1 MSAIA
6 QQVAHR
12 ARKAIAR
19 KPPNIA
25 GKKRPERAK
34 MRGFSPLPLVCRACY
49 GRAMNRIVN
58 KLNRLWKERS
68 HRAAARAVLDTPPV
82 VPADDGLVLFSMIGT
97 RVLLPYL
104 VAVKSL
110 HAKLKRG
117 RIVILDDGTLTDA
130 DRDILAAHLGRPRI
144 ISIGDV
150 DTGPCPR
157 GGTWERLLTILD
169 VRATDYVIQLDS
181 DTVTLG
187 DVPEIAEA
195 IARNRSFTLR
205 GDPDSRL
212 LSFAEMAAKTED
224 DAFLF
229 NPDAHVQ
236 GAIESGLDRVALPMR
251 ANPLYVRGCSGF
263 AGFARGGDGRSL
275 AEAFSIEAEQ
285 LLGAE
290 RWSRWGSEQVTSNMV
305 IANEP
310 DALLLP
316 YDHYLNFWDEG
327 VPSDARFVH
336 FIGSYRFSGS
346 AYIDATRA
354 SIARLGRA

>member
-1 MSAIA
+1 M
-6 QQVAHR
+6 
-12 ARKAIAR
+12 K
-19 KPPNIA
+19 
-25 GKKRPERAK
+25 
-34 MRGFSPLPLVCRACY
+34 
-49 GRAMNRIVN
+49 RIVN
-58 KLNRLWKERS
+58 KLNLLWKERA
-68 HRAAARAVLDTPPV
+68 HRAAARAVLDTPAV

-110 HAKLKRG
+110 HARLQRG

-130 DRDILAAHLGRPRI
+130 DLAILAAQLGKPQI
-144 ISIGDV
+144 ISIADV

-169 VRATDYVIQLDS
+169 MRAADYVVQLDS

-187 DVPEIAEA
+187 DVPEIAAA
-195 IARNRSFTLR
+195 IAENRSFTLR
-205 GDPDSRL
+205 GDRDSQL
-212 LSFAEMAAKTED
+212 LSFAEMASRTED

-229 NPDAHVQ
+229 NPAAHVQ
-236 GAIESGLDRVALPMR
+236 GAIECGLDRIALPMPE
-251 ANPLYVRGCSGF
+251 NPLYVRGCSGF
-263 AGFARGGDGRSL
+263 AGFARGGNGRTL
-275 AEAFSIEAEQ
+275 AEAFSREAER

-290 RWSRWGSEQVTSNMV
+290 RWARWGSEQVTSNIV
-305 IANEP
+305 VANEP

-327 VPSDARFVH
+327 VPADARFVH

-346 AYIDATRA
+346 AYIDATRDA
-354 SIARLGRA
+354 IAALGRA

>member
-1 MSAIA
+1 
-6 QQVAHR
+6 
-12 ARKAIAR
+12 
-19 KPPNIA
+19 
-25 GKKRPERAK
+25 
-34 MRGFSPLPLVCRACY
+34 
-49 GRAMNRIVN
+49 MNRIVN
-58 KLNRLWKERS
+58 KLNRLWKERA
-68 HRAAARAVLDTPPV
+68 HRVAARAVLDTPPI

-110 HAKLKRG
+110 HAKLQSG
-117 RIVILDDGTLTDA
+117 RIVILDDGSLTDA
-130 DRDILAAHLGRPRI
+130 DLAILAAHLGQPRI
-144 ISIGDV
+144 ISIADV

-187 DVPEIAEA
+187 DVSEIVEA

-212 LSFAEMAAKTED
+212 LSFAEMAAKTD
-224 DAFLF
+224 DDIFLF

-236 GAIESGLDRVALPMR
+236 GAIESGLDRVALPML

-263 AGFARGGDGRSL
+263 AGFARGGDGRTL
-275 AEAFSIEAEQ
+275 AEAFSIEAER
-285 LLGAE
+285 LLGME
-290 RWSRWGSEQVTSNMV
+290 RWARWGSEQVTSNMV

-327 VPSDARFVH
+327 VPADARFVH
-336 FIGSYRFSGS
+336 FIGSYRFSGT

-354 SIARLGRA
+354 SIAALGRI